1 MVDRDAVARVL
12 GHYGLRPTGRMS
24 ARNGVVR
31 IATTG
36 GPKVLM
42 RYPAERPTGSIAS
55 EHWILRRLEAIRFP
69 AVRVGATHGGE
80 TVVRVDGSRF
90 ALYDDVRGRS
100 LSVRWVRQASKERW
114 ARAGAL
120 LATFHRRLE
129 DFRPRGNPRPV
140 PEGART

>member
-55 EHWILRRLEAIRFP
+55 EHSILRRLEAIRFP
-69 AVRVGATHGGE
+69 AVRVGAT
-80 TVVRVDGSRF
+80 TVGRRSCGSTGAASPCTTTSAGVR
-90 ALYDDVRGRS
+90 
-100 LSVRWVRQASKERW
+100 
-114 ARAGAL
+114 
-120 LATFHRRLE
+120 
-129 DFRPRGNPRPV
+129 
-140 PEGART
+140 